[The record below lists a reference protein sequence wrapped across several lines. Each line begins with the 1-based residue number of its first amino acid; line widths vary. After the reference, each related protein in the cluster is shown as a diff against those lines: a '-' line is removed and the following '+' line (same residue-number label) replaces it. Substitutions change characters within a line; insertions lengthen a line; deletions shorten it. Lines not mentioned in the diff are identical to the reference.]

1 MPPRGNRLV
10 CTLRTADGAQAIYDV
25 HAGEQPNSIGGID
38 AVKWNKASDKPVVSA
53 SFVIIGDLG
62 LTGKAHQLNEEQ
74 WRALTLAKLEPFF
87 YGAVLWDGNP
97 MKVVEDAVKMLKRG
111 R

>member
-1 MPPRGNRLV
+1 MPARGNRLV

-25 HAGEQPNSIGGID
+25 YPGEQPNSIGNTE
-38 AVKWNKASDKPVVSA
+38 AVKWNKSSDQPVASA

-62 LTGKAHQLNEEQ
+62 LTGKAHQLDGQQ

-87 YGAVLWDGNP
+87 YAAILWDGNP
-97 MKVVEDAVKMLKRG
+97 TKVVEDAQRIARRG
-111 R
+111 K

>member
-25 HAGEQPNSIGGID
+25 FAGEQPNSVARIE
-38 AVKWNKASDKPVVSA
+38 AVKWTKPSA
-53 SFVIIGDLG
+53 QPVLSAAFVIIGDLG

-74 WRALTLAKLEPFF
+74 WRALTLAQLEPFF
-87 YGAVLWDGNP
+87 YGAILWDGNP
-97 MKVVEDAVKMLKRG
+97 MKVVDDAMKMLKRG
-111 R
+111 K